1 MSKTAKKYIFYI
13 SILVIV
19 SAIAVFFVIKQDP
32 KAVFD
37 AMASCDIMWILA
49 AIGILLLSFLVEGL
63 ILTILARMY
72 KRNYPYYKGV
82 LNTMIGVF
90 FSGITPS
97 NSGGQFAQAYTFS
110 KQNIK
115 ITNAASIL
123 FMHFILYQIVLVLF
137 GGAVMIFKFNEM
149 RGLTEVIPIFGINF
163 DIISLAFVGF
173 AINTLVIVGLFFLA
187 FSSKFHNFLIKYGIG
202 LLAKLHIVKNKDEQV
217 LKLNTK
223 VETFRIELK
232 KLLQN
237 KGVLIIVSLLFLI
250 KMILNSSIPYFISN
264 AMGLKMA
271 VDNEFIAFVNTT
283 SMTNLVTTITAM
295 IPIPGA
301 SGGAE
306 LVFRYMFGGSFF
318 INASSN
324 DISALILIWR
334 GITFYLGLIIG
345 FIVFVSYHES
355 PKKASLH
362 GDAKTLLEINII
374 HLEEE
379 KGEVIEEKKSI
390 MHIEP
395 QLLTV
400 EDIEAHFAALKN
412 DLSHQLKQ
420 NEQTLSEQEDE
431 NKGKK

>member
-1 MSKTAKKYIFYI
+1 
-13 SILVIV
+13 
-19 SAIAVFFVIKQDP
+19 
-32 KAVFD
+32 
-37 AMASCDIMWILA
+37 
-49 AIGILLLSFLVEGL
+49 
-63 ILTILARMY
+63 
-72 KRNYPYYKGV
+72 
-82 LNTMIGVF
+82 
-90 FSGITPS
+90 
-97 NSGGQFAQAYTFS
+97 
-110 KQNIK
+110 
-115 ITNAASIL
+115 
-123 FMHFILYQIVLVLF
+123 MHFILYQIVLVLF

-318 INASSN
+318 INATSN
-324 DISALILIWR
+324 DISALILMWR

>member
-1 MSKTAKKYIFYI
+1 MSKTVRKYFIYI
-13 SILVIV
+13 GILVIV
-19 SAIAVFFVIKQDP
+19 TGIAVYFILKNDP
-32 KAVFD
+32 QAVFD
-37 AMASCDIMWILA
+37 AMKNCNIVWILA
-49 AIGILLLSFLVEGL
+49 AIGVVIFTFLIEGL
-63 ILTILARMY
+63 IITILTRMY
-72 KRNYPYYKGV
+72 KRNYPFYKGV
-82 LNTMIGVF
+82 LNSMIGVF

-110 KQNIK
+110 KQGVK

-149 RGLTEVIPIFGINF
+149 RGLTEVIPIFGIDF

-173 AINTLVIVGLFFLA
+173 AINTFVIVGLFFLA

-237 KGVLIIVSLLFLI
+237 KTVLIVTSFLFLL
-250 KMILNSSIPYFISN
+250 KMILTSSVPYCIAR
-264 AMGLKMA
+264 AMNL
-271 VDNEFIAFVNTT
+271 EFTSSSQIIALIDTT
-283 SMTNLVTTITAM
+283 SMTNLVSTITAM

-306 LVFRYMFGGSFF
+306 LVFNYMFGGTFF
-318 INASSN
+318 TNATPN
-324 DISALILIWR
+324 DISALILMWR

-345 FIVFVSYHES
+345 FIIFISYHES

-379 KGEVIEEKKSI
+379 KSEIIEKDKSI

-400 EDIEAHFAALKN
+400 EDIEAHFAALKE

-420 NEQTLSEQEDE
+420 NEQTLSEQEDT
-431 NKGKK
+431 KGKK